1 MLTNSVSNL
10 ALMDVYGRVAQLF
23 TESSRDRDG
32 LRIAPAMSQQ
42 KIAERV
48 GASRS
53 MINRILKDLTTGG
66 YIRVGKTEIVLL
78 KALPKRW

>member
-1 MLTNSVSNL
+1 
-10 ALMDVYGRVAQLF
+10 
-23 TESSRDRDG
+23 
-32 LRIAPAMSQQ
+32 MSQQ
-42 KIAERV
+42 KIADRV